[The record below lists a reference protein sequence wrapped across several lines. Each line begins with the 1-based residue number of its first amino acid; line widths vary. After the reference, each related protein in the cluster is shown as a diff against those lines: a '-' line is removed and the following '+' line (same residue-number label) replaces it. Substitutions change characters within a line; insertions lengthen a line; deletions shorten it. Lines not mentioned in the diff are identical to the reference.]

1 MKVAVYQFSPEFG
14 RKEKNLQK
22 IEEAVRETD
31 GELVVLPELCCT
43 GYQFVSQEEVNG
55 LCEPIPEG
63 DTVRGFI
70 RICREKKIFLVG
82 GVGEKD
88 GKAAYN
94 SAVLVGPDGFI
105 GLYRKVHLFCEE
117 KRWFRPGNL
126 GFPVWDIG
134 KTKIGIMVCFDWI
147 FPEAARS
154 LAMQGADILC
164 HPSNLVLPY
173 CQDAMVTRCIENGVF
188 AVTTN
193 RTGSEERGGKERL
206 AFTGGSQV
214 VSPGGE
220 VMFRLGRDEE
230 GFQEVEIDPT
240 LARDKQVTPENHLW
254 EDRKPDVYVR

>member
-134 KTKIGIMVCFDWI
+134 KTRIGIMVCFDWI

-193 RTGSEERGGKERL
+193 RTGSEERGDKERL

-240 LARDKQVTPENHLW
+240 LAKDKQVTPENHLW
-254 EDRKPDVYVR
+254 EDRKPDMYAG